1 MTTFPGIFDL
11 PMIVLI
17 TILNDGT
24 IIAYDYVE
32 AGKVPEK
39 YIVCGI
45 ARRSRLCFINSVSS
59 TLAMRNPSS

>member
-11 PMIVLI
+11 PVIVLI

-39 YIVCGI
+39 YIVCSNGALLGGVACASSI
-45 ARRSRLCFINSVSS
+45 LC
-59 TLAMRNPSS
+59 LLHWP